1 LAKVTAIYAARA
13 HIHGSIAAG
22 GSAMRPATI
31 VTQTGFALAIALAVC
46 ACAATAPWG
55 PVSQRQRAEAVQDVP
70 QDHPHPPARLAGVPR
85 DGSTDKL
92 YCYTDGPDTICH
104 RQAP

>member
-1 LAKVTAIYAARA
+1 MGEAVTRHRMAWTISLA
-13 HIHGSIAAG
+13 
-22 GSAMRPATI
+22 
-31 VTQTGFALAIALAVC
+31 ALALSLY
-46 ACAATAPWG
+46 ACAPG
-55 PVSQRQRAEAVQDVP
+55 PVSQRQRAEAGQDVP
-70 QDHPHPPARLAGVPR
+70 QDHPHPPGRLAGVPL